1 MSSSPSNAVPDSRT
15 VPESPADIPP
25 RMLVVEVGNWPAIAA
40 GFDPVTPAAVVSA
53 GRIIA
58 VTPAAAAAGICTGM
72 RRRQAQSECPAVEL
86 VEHNPD
92 LDARRFAPVAAALED
107 LTPRVEVLRAGCCAV
122 ATRGPSRYYGG
133 DEVLAEL
140 VHRTVAGVLAGVLG
154 TADARGA
161 GVTAAAVA
169 RGVGVLGSAGACGA
183 GMCDPASAVSVGIAD
198 GLFAAGLAGRAAAV
212 RTPSAPVLV
221 VAKGS
226 SAAFLGSLPI
236 LTLNG
241 VFSPL
246 AGMGAGSAARDF
258 TDVLQRLGLRS
269 LADMAALPVADLV
282 GRFGAQGE
290 WAHRLA
296 SGRDPRLS
304 QPAAA
309 GPVLSVETEID
320 PPADRLDTVV
330 FLAKTLA
337 DQLDAQLTRAGQA
350 LVCVEV
356 SAETEHGE
364 TSSRRWRHGFRFSPP
379 DVVDRVRWQLDGW
392 RSVRGRD
399 SPSGRISLIRLTVVE
414 TVPDEGRQI
423 GLWGGQ
429 SETDERAER
438 AIQRIQAL
446 VGFEGVTVGR
456 LGSGRRFADF
466 EQRLPFGTTG
476 QAEAASNPA
485 GSRGAGASNPAG
497 PRGAGAS
504 NPAGPRGAGASNPAG
519 PRGAGASN
527 PVPPWPGRL
536 GAPAPAEVLVE
547 PEPLVVLDEDGEPV
561 GVSGRVHLSAPPA
574 VLRRADGRTSA
585 ITAWAGPWPLD
596 ERWWDLRARRRQAR
610 FQLVLDDGTA
620 HLCAVEG
627 GRWQREA
634 TYD

>member
-25 RMLVVEVGNWPAIAA
+25 RMLVVEVEHWSAIAA
-40 GFDPVTPAAVVSA
+40 GLDPATPAAVVSA
-53 GRIIA
+53 GRIA
-58 VTPAAAAAGICTGM
+58 ALTPAATAAGIRTGM
-72 RRRQAQSECPAVEL
+72 RRRQAQSECPALEL
-86 VEHNPD
+86 VERDPD
-92 LDARRFAPVAAALED
+92 LDARRFAPVVMALED
-107 LTPRVEVLRAGCCAV
+107 LTPRVEVLAPGCCVV

-133 DEVLAEL
+133 DEALAEL
-140 VHRTVAGVLAGVLG
+140 VQQTVAGVLAEAQ
-154 TADARGA
+154 ADA
-161 GVTAAAVA
+161 
-169 RGVGVLGSAGACGA
+169 
-183 GMCDPASAVSVGIAD
+183 PASAAIRVGISD
-198 GLFAAGLAGRAAAV
+198 GLFAAGLAGRAASV
-212 RTPSAPVLV
+212 RTPSMPVLV
-221 VAKGS
+221 VAAGC
-226 SAAFLGSLPI
+226 SASFLGTLPVLA
-236 LTLNG
+236 LTEM
-241 VFSPL
+241 FSPL
-246 AGMGAGSAARDF
+246 ADGGASSAARDL

-269 LADMAALPVADLV
+269 LGDVAALPVSDLI

-296 SGRDPRLS
+296 SGRDFRPS

-309 GPVLSVETEID
+309 QLELSVETEID
-320 PPADRLDTVV
+320 PPADRLDTVA
-330 FLAKTLA
+330 FMAKALA

-356 SAETEHGE
+356 SVETEHGE
-364 TSSRRWRHGFRFSPP
+364 TSIRRWRHGFRFSPP

-399 SPSGRISLIRLTVVE
+399 SPSGRISLIRLAVAE
-414 TVPDEGRQI
+414 TSPDEGRQL
-423 GLWGGQ
+423 GFWGGQ
-429 SETDERAER
+429 SEADERAER
-438 AIQRIQAL
+438 AMGRVQTL
-446 VGFEGVTVGR
+446 VGFDGVAVGR
-456 LGSGRRFADF
+456 LGAGRRFADL

-476 QAEAASNPA
+476 QAETST
-485 GSRGAGASNPAG
+485 AG
-497 PRGAGAS
+497 PRGAGSS
-504 NPAGPRGAGASNPAG
+504 NTAGPRGVGASDTA
-519 PRGAGASN
+519 
-527 PVPPWPGRL
+527 PPWPGRL
-536 GAPAPAEVLVE
+536 GAPAPAEVLAE

>member
-1 MSSSPSNAVPDSRT
+1 
-15 VPESPADIPP
+15 
-25 RMLVVEVGNWPAIAA
+25 MLVVEVEDWSAIAA
-40 GFDPVTPAAVVSA
+40 GLDPATPAGVVSA
-53 GRIIA
+53 GRITA
-58 VTPAAAAAGICTGM
+58 LTPAATAAGVCTGM
-72 RRRQAQSECPAVEL
+72 RRRQAQSECPALEL
-86 VEHNPD
+86 VERDPD
-92 LDARRFAPVAAALED
+92 LDARRFAPVVTALED
-107 LTPRVEVLRAGCCAV
+107 LTPRVEMLGAGCCVV

-133 DEVLAEL
+133 DEALAEL
-140 VHRTVAGVLAGVLG
+140 VQQTIAGVLDDAPVGTRSDA
-154 TADARGA
+154 TAD
-161 GVTAAAVA
+161 
-169 RGVGVLGSAGACGA
+169 
-183 GMCDPASAVSVGIAD
+183 VSVRVGIAD
-198 GLFAAGLAGRAAAV
+198 GLFAAGLAAQLASTRA
-212 RTPSAPVLV
+212 PSAQALV
-221 VAKGS
+221 VPTGT
-226 SAAFLGSLPI
+226 SAAFLSELSQRALAGA
-236 LTLNG
+236 
-241 VFSPL
+241 FSPL
-246 AGMGAGSAARDF
+246 GADSSPAGPRGVGASNTAGPRGVGASNTASDF
-258 TDVLQRLGLRS
+258 TDVLGRLGLRT
-269 LADMAALPVADLV
+269 LGDVAALPVADLI
-282 GRFGAQGE
+282 GRFGTQGE

-296 SGRDPRLS
+296 SGRDFRPS

-309 GPVLSVETEID
+309 QLELSVETEID
-320 PPADRLDTVV
+320 PPADRLDTVA
-330 FLAKTLA
+330 FMAKALA

-399 SPSGRISLIRLTVVE
+399 SPSGRISLIRLAVAE
-414 TVPDEGRQI
+414 TSPDEGRQL
-423 GLWGGQ
+423 GFWGGQ
-429 SETDERAER
+429 SEADERAER
-438 AIQRIQAL
+438 AMGRVQAL
-446 VGFEGVTVGR
+446 VGFDGVAVGR
-456 LGSGRRFADF
+456 LGSGRRFADL

-476 QAEAASNPA
+476 P
-485 GSRGAGASNPAG
+485 AGASNTAG

-504 NPAGPRGAGASNPAG
+504 NAA
-519 PRGAGASN
+519 
-527 PVPPWPGRL
+527 PPWPGRL
-536 GAPAPAEVLVE
+536 GAPAPAEVLAE
-547 PEPLVVLDEDGEPV
+547 PEPLVVLDADGEPV

>member
-1 MSSSPSNAVPDSRT
+1 MWSSPCSAVSDSRT

-25 RMLVVEVGNWPAIAA
+25 RMLVVEVEDWSAIAA
-40 GFDPVTPAAVVSA
+40 GLDPATPAGVVSA
-53 GRIIA
+53 GRITA
-58 VTPAAAAAGICTGM
+58 LTPAATAAGVRTGM
-72 RRRQAQSECPAVEL
+72 RRRQAQSECPALEL
-86 VEHNPD
+86 VERDPD
-92 LDARRFAPVAAALED
+92 LDARRFAPVVTALED
-107 LTPRVEVLRAGCCAV
+107 LTPRVEVLGAGCCVV

-133 DEVLAEL
+133 DEALAEL
-140 VHRTVAGVLAGVLG
+140 VQQTVAGVLAEAQ
-154 TADARGA
+154 ADAPAR
-161 GVTAAAVA
+161 AAV
-169 RGVGVLGSAGACGA
+169 R
-183 GMCDPASAVSVGIAD
+183 VGIAD
-198 GLFAAGLAGRAAAV
+198 GLFAAGLAARAPQFAD
-212 RTPSAPVLV
+212 PSTQVLV
-221 VAKGS
+221 VPPGA
-226 SAAFLGSLPI
+226 SAAFLSRLPQR
-236 LTLNG
+236 TLAEA
-241 VFSPL
+241 FSPL
-246 AGMGAGSAARDF
+246 GDNLDAAGSRGVGAPNTASDF
-258 TDVLQRLGLRS
+258 TDVLGRLGLRT
-269 LADMAALPVADLV
+269 LGDVAALPVADLI
-282 GRFGAQGE
+282 GRFGTQGE

-296 SGRDPRLS
+296 SGRDFRPS

-309 GPVLSVETEID
+309 QLELSVETEID
-320 PPADRLDTVV
+320 PPADRLDTVA
-330 FLAKTLA
+330 FMAKALA

-399 SPSGRISLIRLTVVE
+399 SPSGRISLIRLAVAE
-414 TVPDEGRQI
+414 TAPDEGRQL
-423 GLWGGQ
+423 GFWGGQ
-429 SETDERAER
+429 SGADERAER
-438 AIQRIQAL
+438 AMGRVQAL
-446 VGFEGVTVGR
+446 VGFDGVAVGR
-456 LGSGRRFADF
+456 LGSGRRFADL

-476 QAEAASNPA
+476 PAETNT
-485 GSRGAGASNPAG
+485 AG

-504 NPAGPRGAGASNPAG
+504 NTAGPRGAGAPNTA
-519 PRGAGASN
+519 
-527 PVPPWPGRL
+527 PPWPGRL
-536 GAPAPAEVLVE
+536 GAPAPAEVLAE
-547 PEPLVVLDEDGEPV
+547 PEPLVVLDADGEPV
-561 GVSGRVHLSAPPA
+561 GVSGRAHLSAPPA

>member
-25 RMLVVEVGNWPAIAA
+25 RMLVVEVEHWSAIAA
-40 GFDPVTPAAVVSA
+40 GLDPATPAAVVSA
-53 GRIIA
+53 GRIA
-58 VTPAAAAAGICTGM
+58 ALTPAATAAGIRTGM
-72 RRRQAQSECPAVEL
+72 RRRQAQSECPALEL
-86 VEHNPD
+86 VERDPD
-92 LDARRFAPVAAALED
+92 LDARRFAPVVMALED
-107 LTPRVEVLRAGCCAV
+107 LTPRVEVLAPGCCVV

-133 DEVLAEL
+133 DEALAEL
-140 VHRTVAGVLAGVLG
+140 VQQTVAGVLAEAQ
-154 TADARGA
+154 ADA
-161 GVTAAAVA
+161 
-169 RGVGVLGSAGACGA
+169 
-183 GMCDPASAVSVGIAD
+183 PASAAIRVGISD
-198 GLFAAGLAGRAAAV
+198 GLFAAGLAGRAASV
-212 RTPSAPVLV
+212 RTPSMPVLV
-221 VAKGS
+221 VAAGC
-226 SAAFLGSLPI
+226 SASFLGTLPVLA
-236 LTLNG
+236 LTEM
-241 VFSPL
+241 FSPL
-246 AGMGAGSAARDF
+246 ADGGASSAARDL

-269 LADMAALPVADLV
+269 LGDVAALPVADLI

-296 SGRDPRLS
+296 SGRDFRPS

-309 GPVLSVETEID
+309 QLELSVETEVD
-320 PPADRLDTVV
+320 PPADRLDTVA
-330 FLAKTLA
+330 FMAKALA
-337 DQLDAQLTRAGQA
+337 DQLDAQLTRVGQA

-399 SPSGRISLIRLTVVE
+399 SPSGRISFIRLAVAE
-414 TVPDEGRQI
+414 TAPDEGRQL
-423 GLWGGQ
+423 GFWGGQ
-429 SETDERAER
+429 SEADERAKR
-438 AIQRIQAL
+438 AMGRVQAL

-485 GSRGAGASNPAG
+485 GSRGAGASNPA
-497 PRGAGAS
+497 
-504 NPAGPRGAGASNPAG
+504 
-519 PRGAGASN
+519 
-527 PVPPWPGRL
+527 PPWPGRL
-536 GAPAPAEVLVE
+536 GAPVPAEVLAE
-547 PEPLVVLDEDGEPV
+547 PEPLVVLDADGEPV
-561 GVSGRVHLSAPPA
+561 GVSGRAHLSAPPV

-585 ITAWAGPWPLD
+585 ITAWAGPWPL
-596 ERWWDLRARRRQAR
+596 EEHWWSPRSRRQAR

>member
-25 RMLVVEVGNWPAIAA
+25 RMLVVEVEHWSAIAA
-40 GFDPVTPAAVVSA
+40 GLDPATPAAVVSA
-53 GRIIA
+53 GRIA
-58 VTPAAAAAGICTGM
+58 ALTPAATAAGIRTGM
-72 RRRQAQSECPAVEL
+72 RRRQAQSECPALEL
-86 VEHNPD
+86 VERDPD
-92 LDARRFAPVAAALED
+92 LDARRFAPVVMALED
-107 LTPRVEVLRAGCCAV
+107 LTPRVEVLAPGCCVV

-133 DEVLAEL
+133 DEALAEL
-140 VHRTVAGVLAGVLG
+140 VQQTVAGVLAEAQ
-154 TADARGA
+154 ADA
-161 GVTAAAVA
+161 
-169 RGVGVLGSAGACGA
+169 
-183 GMCDPASAVSVGIAD
+183 PASAAIRVGISD
-198 GLFAAGLAGRAAAV
+198 GLFAAGLAGRAASV
-212 RTPSAPVLV
+212 RTSSMPVLV
-221 VAKGS
+221 VAAGC
-226 SAAFLGSLPI
+226 SASFLGTLPVLA
-236 LTLNG
+236 LTEM
-241 VFSPL
+241 FSPL
-246 AGMGAGSAARDF
+246 ADGGASSGARDL

-269 LADMAALPVADLV
+269 LGDVAALPVSDLI

-296 SGRDPRLS
+296 SGHDFRPS

-309 GPVLSVETEID
+309 QLELSVETEID
-320 PPADRLDTVV
+320 PPADRLDTVA
-330 FLAKTLA
+330 FMAKALA

-399 SPSGRISLIRLTVVE
+399 SPSGRISLIRLAVAE
-414 TVPDEGRQI
+414 TAPDEGRQL
-423 GLWGGQ
+423 GFWGGQ
-429 SETDERAER
+429 SEADERAER
-438 AIQRIQAL
+438 AMGRVQAL
-446 VGFEGVTVGR
+446 VGFDGVAVGR
-456 LGSGRRFADF
+456 LGSGRRFADL

-476 QAEAASNPA
+476 PAETSTA
-485 GSRGAGASNPAG
+485 GPRGAGASSTAGPRGAGASSTAG

-504 NPAGPRGAGASNPAG
+504 NPA
-519 PRGAGASN
+519 
-527 PVPPWPGRL
+527 PPWPGRL
-536 GAPAPAEVLVE
+536 GAPAPAEVLAG
-547 PEPLVVLDEDGEPV
+547 PEPLVVLDADGERV
-561 GVSGRVHLSAPPA
+561 GVSGRAHFSAPPA